1 MNFGGF
7 LTPKL
12 IGFMSQSHLSSYIT
26 NEKEIKEVL
35 LMKIAVVGKMRSGKN
50 TVADILTDIYGYEQ
64 LAFADG
70 IREIINKYF
79 PEAYVDGKPRKHYQ
93 HIGQSLRKLNH
104 DVWVNH
110 LYERVLAISA
120 QGLLNGTEAK
130 IVVTDCRQK
139 NEELFLRKKGFKII
153 KVISD
158 DELRIDRMIKTGEA
172 VTPEQ
177 FNHDTEMQVD
187 KIEADYIITNNG
199 TYEELDQSVVEAYRY
214 FLEQGDIQ

>member
-1 MNFGGF
+1 
-7 LTPKL
+7 
-12 IGFMSQSHLSSYIT
+12 
-26 NEKEIKEVL
+26 
-35 LMKIAVVGKMRSGKN
+35 MKIAVVGKMRSGKN

-79 PEAYVDGKPRKHYQ
+79 PEAYAYGKPRKHYQ
-93 HIGQSLRKLNH
+93 HIGQSLRELNP
-104 DVWVNH
+104 DVWINH

-130 IVVTDCRQK
+130 VVVTDCRQK

-158 DELRIDRMIKTGEA
+158 DELRIARMIKTGEA
-172 VTPEQ
+172 VIPEL
-177 FNHDTEMQVD
+177 FNHDTELQVD
-187 KIEADYIITNNG
+187 QIEADYIITNNG
-199 TYEELDQSVVEAYRY
+199 TYEELDQAVVEAYRY